1 MMAHSF
7 RELVIG
13 GVLVAPF
20 MTYVVA
26 ALFLVLLIRPL
37 LRFVGVLRIFSNA
50 AIAELSLYVTILGL
64 IVLLF

>member
-1 MMAHSF
+1 MAHSF

-20 MTYVVA
+20 MAYAAA
-26 ALFLVLLIRPL
+26 ALFVVLLIRPL
-37 LRFVGVLRIFSNA
+37 LRFVGFLRLFSNA

-64 IVLLF
+64 IALFF